1 MQIGLYFL
9 AVIAT
14 LVLQTHLVFRGISA
28 GWHVDLTLLVV
39 VAGCLQWGERRALA
53 FAFMTG
59 LLHDTLSSDMLG
71 LHAVSKAST
80 AFVVLLLS
88 RNIQAHSLVLSSGL
102 AALAVSLDTVTRLL
116 MLAIFQSRAYPF
128 AMILQVVASH
138 ACLGAVLMPL
148 IHTSLRALTQVL
160 HLQTEQGQS
169 DASV

>member
-102 AALAVSLDTVTRLL
+102 AALAVSLDTVTPALCYFSISCLSIRHD
-116 MLAIFQSRAYPF
+116 F
-128 AMILQVVASH
+128 AGRRFPRMFGRRPHASH
-138 ACLGAVLMPL
+138 SHQPARPHAGPASPN
-148 IHTSLRALTQVL
+148 RAR
-160 HLQTEQGQS
+160 TE
-169 DASV
+169 